1 MLTVTL
7 TAHDLPTHKDRA
19 ESMGVM
25 TGASALDME
34 CPTRA
39 GGAPG
44 GVAWVG
50 PQKNGGW
57 GTPSLCGAI
66 CPPTPIP
73 TPRVRLFSPPMIN
86 SRIPHIDKISMC
98 GAGQGEGRLSLNQP
112 QKVWSGTGSVQ
123 KGLERTQFSYFA
135 PISPMRKHPKTRNS
149 NENRS

>member
-7 TAHDLPTHKDRA
+7 TPHDPPTHKDRA

-39 GGAPG
+39 GRAPG

-57 GTPSLCGAI
+57 GTPVLCGTI
-66 CPPTPIP
+66 CPPTPFS
-73 TPRVRLFSPPMIN
+73 TPRVRKFPFLPLTAPHRHFMSQTKDTRSPTNKTPPTPLHGSAMMTCGQRHPPMI
-86 SRIPHIDKISMC
+86 DKNIS
-98 GAGQGEGRLSLNQP
+98 Q
-112 QKVWSGTGSVQ
+112 SG
-123 KGLERTQFSYFA
+123 KG
-135 PISPMRKHPKTRNS
+135 K
-149 NENRS
+149 NE

>member
-44 GVAWVG
+44 GVARVG

-57 GTPSLCGAI
+57 GTPVLCGAI

-73 TPRVRLFSPPMIN
+73 TPRVRLFS
-86 SRIPHIDKISMC
+86 
-98 GAGQGEGRLSLNQP
+98 
-112 QKVWSGTGSVQ
+112 
-123 KGLERTQFSYFA
+123 YFA
-135 PISPMRKHPKTRNS
+135 PISPMRKHPQTRNFS
-149 NENRS
+149 PHP